1 MLKKLPLVFLFIFFT
16 AGITFSQ
23 EFDVR
28 EFKADHSDLAAI
40 RFPRLSVND
49 EPCAL
54 VKVTTNI
61 PGMKFDSNLGI
72 VDIVH
77 QEEGYWIYVAPRERR
92 ISLMADGFLPLDVPM
107 PEPAAQNRVY
117 SLVVAAKGLPG
128 NLDVIP
134 VNFIVDGHPD
144 AILYIGGDTYTID
157 QTVLIPRGRTEIRIE
172 KPGYKPVFDEIE
184 VSETNTLFRYTMEG
198 INDVVVTVR
207 TNPSGASVY
216 INNRQVNE
224 NTPIQEWLFPGTYS
238 LRITMSEYNTVETQI
253 LVQEGENNEFTF
265 DLQKFVGTLALRV
278 EPSDARITINQRNYT
293 GQREIQ
299 FAPGTY
305 RMVVE
310 KEGYNLFEDRF
321 VIEEGRRTERAVRLV
336 AKTGSL
342 RFTSRNPDARFKLM
356 GPKGEVINQWTGTT
370 RIASLPI
377 GNYRYEGELEGYAAI
392 KGELVIAENQET
404 RIEAGF
410 SEEQRLAYIRE
421 QERIA
426 NEQRRQQELIQAQ
439 KDKEQ
444 REAKLREEQARQQK
458 QQKRKNMFAQ
468 DSYGTL
474 NLSYT
479 RAGLNTMNF
488 QNNIAST
495 GGFGLG
501 MSGFF
506 NFWAFSYGGFI
517 NRLVLTDQA
526 NSVFGVEDVIS
537 LSLSMATGPAIRLF
551 GFEFFAMAGF
561 EGAIVS
567 SEAFEYEELSV
578 GDAILEYG
586 AIFKPRN
593 WSWGLRYCASTPLG
607 LIDSYPPF
615 TRQEFGIVIEF

>member
-1 MLKKLPLVFLFIFFT
+1 MLKNLLLFIVIFLFSAGFT
-16 AGITFSQ
+16 YSQ

-28 EFKADHSDLAAI
+28 EFKADPSDLAAI

-54 VKVTTNI
+54 IKVITNI

-77 QEEGYWIYVAPRERR
+77 QDEGYWIYVAPRERR
-92 ISLMADGFLPLDVPM
+92 LNLMADGFLPLDVPM
-107 PEPAAQNRVY
+107 PEPAAPNRVY
-117 SLVVAAKGLPG
+117 SLIVAAKGLPG
-128 NLDVIP
+128 NLDVVP

-144 AILYIGGDTYTID
+144 ATLYIGEETYPID
-157 QTVLIPRGRTEIRIE
+157 QTVMIARGKVEIRIE
-172 KPGYKPVFDEIE
+172 KPGYRPVIDEID
-184 VSETNTLFRYTMEG
+184 VSETNTLFRYAMEG
-198 INDVVVTVR
+198 INDVVVTIR
-207 TNPSGASVY
+207 TNPAGASVY
-216 INNRQVNE
+216 INNRRVADT
-224 NTPIQEWLFPGTYS
+224 TPIQEWLFPGTYS
-238 LRITMSEYNTVETQI
+238 LRITMSEYNDVETQI
-253 LVQEGENNEFTF
+253 LVQEGQNNEFIF
-265 DLQKFVGTLALRV
+265 DMQKFVGTLALRV

-321 VIEEGRRTERAVRLV
+321 VIEEGGRTERTVRLV

-356 GPKGEVINQWTGTT
+356 GPRGEVLNQWTGTT

-377 GNYRYEGELEGYAAI
+377 GNYRYEGELEGYAPLR
-392 KGELVIAENQET
+392 GEVSITENQET
-404 RIEAGF
+404 RLETGF
-410 SEEQRLAYIRE
+410 SEEQRLAFIRE

-426 NEQRRQQELIQAQ
+426 NEQRRQQELLQAQ

-444 REAKLREEQARQQK
+444 REASLRDEQARQQK

-468 DSYGTL
+468 DSYGTF

-479 RAGLNTMNF
+479 RVGLNTMNF
-488 QNNIAST
+488 QNNIASS
-495 GGFGLG
+495 GGIGIG

-506 NFWAFSYGGFI
+506 NFWALSYSGFF
-517 NRLVLTDQA
+517 NRLVLTDPA
-526 NSVFGVEDVIS
+526 NSLFGVEDVIA
-537 LSLSMATGPAIRLF
+537 LSLSMTTGPAIRLF

-561 EGAIVS
+561 EGSIVS

-593 WSWGLRYCASTPLG
+593 WSWGLRYCASMPLG

-615 TRQEFGIVIEF
+615 SRQEFGIVFEF